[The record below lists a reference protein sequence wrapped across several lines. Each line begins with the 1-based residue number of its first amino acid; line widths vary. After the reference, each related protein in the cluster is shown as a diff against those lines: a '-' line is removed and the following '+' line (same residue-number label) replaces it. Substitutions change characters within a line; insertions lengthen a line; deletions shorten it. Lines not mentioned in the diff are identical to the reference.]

1 MSNETGSDEA
11 SGGFISLEPNKALC
25 IGLSAFG
32 GFLEVSS
39 TMALAFPEHKAKLA
53 AQRGLQ
59 PPYSRCA
66 QRMHMVVN
74 LSLMGVASV
83 AYIVG
88 SWFGPVSLPFRW

>member
-1 MSNETGSDEA
+1 MSNETGSGDA

-39 TMALAFPEHKAKLA
+39 TMALAFPEHKAKL
-53 AQRGLQ
+53 GKV
-59 PPYSRCA
+59 YSSWA